1 MARKDYQKKKDR
13 EAVGETSDERII
25 LELVR
30 YGLDAE
36 ANSIR
41 HLARRLLRRSGAKRT
56 DGFRA
61 ELGQL
66 LVGSGSPLRSA
77 TEVDLPLEPET
88 RLPLATVEHTPPDD
102 SPILDPAATAAIDQF
117 VASRSH
123 AVALI
128 EAGVEPPRT
137 VLLTGP
143 PGVGKSMTARSL
155 AQRLGLPLIGVE
167 LAALMSSFLG
177 KTGQNLARLLEYG
190 REVPCVLFLDEF
202 DAVAKR
208 RDDLTEIGEL
218 KRLVNMLLLE
228 LDRWPSSGLL
238 VAATNHPQLLDPAVE
253 RRFDL
258 VVDLPRPALE
268 QRRQILSRALG
279 RIDLADQPS
288 ELAIAACAL
297 AFEGESGAGLERLV
311 SQAARAAVI
320 TGVPLSRALGELALG
335 KLRADS
341 VERSERA
348 AFAGLAS
355 ELLGMTQREIASLL
369 GVSHVTVGKLIA
381 EWRATVAADS
391 AGDFNTKKKAK
402 SRPTKARA
410 KSREVVS

>member
-1 MARKDYQKKKDR
+1 MGQKSYQQVKGQK
-13 EAVGETSDERII
+13 AVGETSDERII
-25 LELVR
+25 LDLVR

-36 ANSIR
+36 ANSVR
-41 HLARRLLRRSGAKRT
+41 HLARRLLRRNSAKRT

-66 LVGSGSPLRSA
+66 LVGSGSPLRGA
-77 TEVDLPLEPET
+77 ADVDLPLEPET
-88 RLPLATVEHTPPDD
+88 RLPLATVEHGPSDD
-102 SPILDPAATAAIDQF
+102 PPILDPAATAAIDQL
-117 VASRSH
+117 VESRSH
-123 AVALI
+123 AAALI

-143 PGVGKSMTARSL
+143 PGVGKSMTARSV

-177 KTGQNLARLLEYG
+177 KTGQNLARLLEHG

-268 QRRQILSRALG
+268 QRRKILVRALD
-279 RIDLADQPS
+279 RIDLPDQPS

-311 SQAARAAVI
+311 SQAARMSVI
-320 TGVPLSRALGELALG
+320 AGVPLSRALGELALG
-335 KLRADS
+335 QLRGDTA
-341 VERSERA
+341 ERSERA

-355 ELLGMTQREIASLL
+355 ELLGMTQREIALLL

-381 EWRATVAADS
+381 EWRVTVAAES
-391 AGDFNTKKKAK
+391 APDVNAKKKAK
-402 SRPTKARA
+402 PPPKKAGA
-410 KSREVVS
+410 KRRKVVS

>member
-1 MARKDYQKKKDR
+1 M
-13 EAVGETSDERII
+13 SDERII
-25 LELVR
+25 LDLVR

-56 DGFRA
+56 DGFRT

-66 LVGSGSPLRSA
+66 LVGSGSPLRA
-77 TEVDLPLEPET
+77 AAEIDLPLEPET
-88 RLPLATVEHTPPDD
+88 RLPLATVEHGLADD
-102 SPILDPAATAAIDQF
+102 PPILDPAATAAIDQL
-117 VASRSH
+117 VESRSH
-123 AVALI
+123 AAALI

-155 AQRLGLPLIGVE
+155 AQRLSLPLIGVE

-177 KTGQNLARLLEYG
+177 KTGQNLARLLEHG

-268 QRRQILSRALG
+268 QRRQILSRALD

-288 ELAIAACAL
+288 ELAIATCAL

-311 SQAARAAVI
+311 SQAARATVI
-320 TGVPLSRALGELALG
+320 AGVPLSRALGELALG
-335 KLRADS
+335 QLRGDGAG
-341 VERSERA
+341 RSERA

-369 GVSHVTVGKLIA
+369 SVSHVTVGKLIA
-381 EWRATVAADS
+381 EWRVTVATES
-391 AGDFNTKKKAK
+391 AVDFNPKKKGK
-402 SRPTKARA
+402 PTPKKARA
-410 KSREVVS
+410 KPRKAVS

>member
-1 MARKDYQKKKDR
+1 MPRKSFQTKKSR
-13 EAVGETSDERII
+13 EVQAEASDERII
-25 LELVR
+25 LDLVR

-36 ANSIR
+36 ANSVR
-41 HLARRLLRRSGAKRT
+41 HLARQLLRRSSAKRT

-66 LVGSGSPLRSA
+66 LVGSGSPLRAA
-77 TEVDLPLEPET
+77 TDVDLPLEPET
-88 RLPLATVEHTPPDD
+88 RLPLATVEHGPSDD
-102 SPILDPAATAAIDQF
+102 PPILDPAATAAIDQL

-123 AVALI
+123 AAALI

-238 VAATNHPQLLDPAVE
+238 IAATNHPQLLDPAVE

-258 VVDLPRPALE
+258 IVDLPPPALE
-268 QRRQILSRALG
+268 QRREILVRALR
-279 RIDLADQPS
+279 RIDLSDQPS

-311 SQAARAAVI
+311 SQAARVTVI
-320 TGVPLSRALGELALG
+320 TGMPLSRALGELALG
-335 KLRADS
+335 QLRADGA
-341 VERSERA
+341 ERSERA

-381 EWRATVAADS
+381 EWRATVTADNT
-391 AGDFNTKKKAK
+391 ADINTKKAK
-402 SRPTKARA
+402 PTPRKARTKPKEA
-410 KSREVVS
+410 VS